1 MARPKSRAY
10 DPPMSMM
17 MIELPA
23 QEVQTAFNLRR
34 WAEVLA
40 DRELAKIEGR
50 IETDRHGYVIMSPP
64 AAFTHGSYQSEIAFL
79 LKTLMKNGRSVT
91 ECPVSTRDG
100 VRAADV
106 AWISKKRLAAIGEN
120 ICLTRAPEICVEVLS
135 PDNTRREMQE
145 KKALYFAAE
154 AREVWFCDRQGRMK
168 FFADAESEGES
179 ASRFCAAFP
188 GEIKL

>member
-1 MARPKSRAY
+1 
-10 DPPMSMM
+10 MSMLT
-17 MIELPA
+17 IELPA
-23 QEVQTAFNLRR
+23 QEEQTAFNLRR

-40 DRELAKIEGR
+40 DRDLAKIEGR

-91 ECPVSTRDG
+91 ECPISTRDG

-135 PDNTRREMQE
+135 PDNTRREMQD
-145 KKALYFAAE
+145 KKALYFAAD
-154 AREVWFCDRQGRMK
+154 AVEVWFCDRQGRMK
-168 FFADAESEGES
+168 FFVDADSAGESES
-179 ASRFCAAFP
+179 LFCPAFP
-188 GEIKL
+188 SQIKL